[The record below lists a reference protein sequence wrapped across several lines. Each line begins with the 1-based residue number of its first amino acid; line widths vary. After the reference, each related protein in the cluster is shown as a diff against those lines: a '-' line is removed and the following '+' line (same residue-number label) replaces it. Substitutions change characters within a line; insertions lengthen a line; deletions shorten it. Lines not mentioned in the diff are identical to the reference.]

1 MIVVFLGAP
10 GTGKGS
16 QSKLLAQEFDLLQIS
31 TGEML
36 REEIR
41 NNTELGKIATSYLEK
56 GELLPCEIIV
66 DMIEKLINS
75 TERRGGFIFDGFPR
89 TVHQAEAFDNLLKK
103 ISKSLDFVLYFHTSK
118 ESLIKR
124 LISRRICSKCGK
136 DFNVITNPSKTG
148 ICDVCQGQIIQR
160 DDDREEVISKRM
172 MVYEQQTEPL
182 INYYTR
188 QKKLRIVN
196 SERSMSEIYE
206 EIKPMFVK

>member
-36 REEIR
+36 RDEIR
-41 NNTELGKIATSYLEK
+41 NNTDLGKLASVYLDK
-56 GELLPCEIIV
+56 GELLPCEIMV
-66 DMIEKLINS
+66 EMIEKMINNTS
-75 TERRGGFIFDGFPR
+75 RRGGFIFDGFPR
-89 TVHQAEAFDNLLKK
+89 TVHQAKAFDNLLKK

-124 LISRRICSKCGK
+124 LVSRRICNKCGK
-136 DFNVITNPSKTG
+136 DFNIITNPSKSG
-148 ICDVCQGQIIQR
+148 ICDFCQGQIIQR
-160 DDDREEVISKRM
+160 DDDREDVITRRM

-182 INYYTR
+182 INYYTQ

-196 SERSMSEIYE
+196 SERSMSDIYE